1 MRLVLSTRLRAPA
14 DAIWDALQKSASL
27 RYVTSPLLGF
37 RGDLPECWSEA
48 GEVIR
53 VERLML
59 FGLVPAWGHEIR
71 IVHRDD
77 ERREVLT
84 SEKGGPVTT
93 WNHRIHLEPLSET
106 TCRYTDEVEIRAG
119 RLTPLVWLFGH
130 LFYRYRQ
137 MRWRTL
143 APVLR

>member
-1 MRLVLSTRLRAPA
+1 MRLVLSTRLQGPA
-14 DAIWDALQKSASL
+14 GAIWDALHKSASP
-27 RYVTSPLLGF
+27 RYVPSPLLGF
-37 RGDLPECWSEA
+37 RGDLPEYWSEA

-93 WNHRIHLEPLSET
+93 
-106 TCRYTDEVEIRAG
+106 
-119 RLTPLVWLFGH
+119 
-130 LFYRYRQ
+130 
-137 MRWRTL
+137 
-143 APVLR
+143 